1 MISFANF
8 PGSACF
14 TLVTYGGLII
24 QHKRYR
30 PYDSKVTYGGLIIQH
45 QRYRPYDSNSDLWGT
60 NNPTSTKHTHK
71 TKDRVTR
78 TPLKNGDK

>member
-1 MISFANF
+1 MI
-8 PGSACF
+8 
-14 TLVTYGGLII
+14 VI
-24 QHKRYR
+24 
-30 PYDSKVTYGGLIIQH
+30 VTYGGLIIQH